1 MLAEQLAW
9 ARDGWGEL
17 ATVGGT
23 RVARSGS
30 VELAGVGGFLGGVRW
45 GAEWVA
51 AQMGRAL

>member
-17 ATVGGT
+17 ATVAGT